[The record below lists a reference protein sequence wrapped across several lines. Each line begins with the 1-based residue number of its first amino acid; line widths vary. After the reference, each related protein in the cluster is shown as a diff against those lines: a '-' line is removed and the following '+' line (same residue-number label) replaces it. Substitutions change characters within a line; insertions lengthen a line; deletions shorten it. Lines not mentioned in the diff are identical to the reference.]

1 MAHIGIDARLT
12 YYTQG
17 GIAQYTQHIIR
28 ELAGITSPHTFTIL
42 QSRKDARNLATGPN
56 QHKAACWTPAHHKLE
71 RLALALELLPRGLDL
86 LHSPDFIPPLNGGF
100 RSVITV
106 HDLAFLRYPQFLTEE
121 SRNYYAGQIND
132 AVDRADHIIAVSE
145 ATRSDLIELLGVPEH
160 KITVVYEAASEQFK
174 PPTPAEVERMQQ
186 KHNLPAPYIL
196 FVSTIEPRKN
206 IGGLLRAYAA
216 LTDVMPDAP
225 QLVVVGGKGWLYD
238 EVMALYERLKLG
250 ERVRWLGRVD
260 YADLPVLYGGAEVF
274 CLPSFYEGFGLP
286 PLEAMACGTP
296 VVVSGR
302 ASLPEV
308 VGEAGLYVDPD
319 DTDSIVDV
327 LNLVL
332 TDSALAA
339 GLRAKGLARASM
351 FSWSRAARETM
362 AVYERTL
369 SAS

>member
-17 GIAQYTQHIIR
+17 GIAQYTQHIIS

-42 QSRKDARNLATGPN
+42 QSRKDARNLAAGPN
-56 QHKAACWTPAHHKLE
+56 QRKAACWTPAHHKLE
-71 RLALALELLPRGLDL
+71 RLALAVELLPRGLDL
-86 LHSPDFIPPLNGGF
+86 LHSPDFIPPLNGSF

-121 SRNYYAGQIND
+121 SRAYYCQIGD
-132 AVDRADHIIAVSE
+132 AIKRADHIIAVSE
-145 ATRSDLIELLGVPEH
+145 ATRADLVEMLGAPEY
-160 KITVVYEAASEQFK
+160 KITVVYEAASEQFR
-174 PPTPAEVERMQQ
+174 PPTPAEVNRIRE
-186 KHNLPAPYIL
+186 KHNLLAPYIL

-206 IGGLLRAYAA
+206 IDGLLRAYAA
-216 LTDVMPDAP
+216 LIDMMPDAP

-238 EVMALYERLKLG
+238 KTMALYDELKLG
-250 ERVRWLGRVD
+250 ERVRWLGSVD
-260 YADLPVLYGGAEVF
+260 YADLPALYGAAEVF

-286 PLEAMACGTP
+286 PLEAMACGAP

-308 VGEAGLYVDPD
+308 VGEAGLTVDPD
-319 DTDSIVDV
+319 DPSSIAGA
-327 LNLVL
+327 LHRVL

-339 GLRAKGLARASM
+339 DLRAKGLTRAEM
-351 FSWSRAARETM
+351 FSWARAARETL

-369 SAS
+369 DRA